1 MEKQSKKVQKEKR
14 YVEKDGKIYARV
26 SYTNSAGKR
35 RQIWR
40 KAESKSDAKEI
51 AKQIERELEGGAEPF
66 EHKATVGEYL
76 DRWLKSAR
84 QTVGPRTYQD
94 YVGVLRLH
102 VRPTLGDRKLS
113 AIKSLHVQELV
124 DRMQE
129 KKLASRTVRH
139 MHEILCRAFKQAVK
153 WRLLTTN
160 PASTEI
166 INLPKR
172 TRKEMKSL
180 DPEQAQKFLAK
191 CEDDK
196 QGLVFEVAL
205 ISGIRPEEYLAL
217 QWPDLDFRKHT
228 VTVQRV
234 IVWERWTKEWL
245 FAEPKTSKS
254 RRTIP
259 LPPYL
264 MHKLFEHRRRQGEY
278 RLKLGEKYTN
288 YNLVF
293 ASDAGTPI
301 SLRNL
306 ERRHFKPILVAA
318 ELPDIRL
325 YDLRHSCATLLL
337 AEGENPKIVSERLGH
352 ASIVLTLDTY
362 SHVLPSMQQS
372 ATDKL
377 ERILKKKEA

>member
-26 SYTNSAGKR
+26 SYTDAAGKR

-66 EHKATVGEYL
+66 EHKATVDEYL
-76 DRWLKSAR
+76 DRWLRSSK
-84 QTVGPRTYQD
+84 QVVGPRTYQD
-94 YVGVLRLH
+94 YIGVLRLH
-102 VRPTLGDRKLS
+102 VRPTLGSKKLS
-113 AIKSLHVQELV
+113 SIKSLHIQELV
-124 DRMQE
+124 DKMQE
-129 KKLASRTVRH
+129 KGLSSRTVRH
-139 MHEILCRAFKQAVK
+139 MHEIVCRAFKQAVK

-160 PASTEI
+160 PAVTDI

-180 DPEQAQKFLAK
+180 DPKQAQEFLAK
-191 CEDDK
+191 CDNDK

-205 ISGIRPEEYLAL
+205 ISGMRPEEYLAL
-217 QWPDLDFRKHT
+217 QWSDLDFQKCSA
-228 VTVQRV
+228 TVQRV
-234 IVWERWTKEWL
+234 IVWERWTKDWQ
-245 FAEPKTSKS
+245 FAEPKTPKS

-264 MHKLFEHRRRQGEY
+264 MQKLLEHKRKQGAF
-278 RLKLGEKYTN
+278 RLKLGEKYKN

-337 AEGENPKIVSERLGH
+337 SEGENPKIVSERLGH

-377 ERILKKKEA
+377 ERILKKREA

>member
-1 MEKQSKKVQKEKR
+1 MEKQSQKVQKEKR

-26 SYTNSAGKR
+26 SYTDAAGKR
-35 RQIWR
+35 HQIWR

-76 DRWLKSAR
+76 DRWLKSAK

-102 VRPTLGDRKLS
+102 VRPALGNKRLS

-124 DRMQE
+124 DQMQE
-129 KKLASRTVRH
+129 KRLASRTVRH

-160 PASTEI
+160 PASTDL

-180 DPEQAQKFLAK
+180 DPEQAQKFLAQ
-191 CEDDK
+191 CEEDK

-205 ISGIRPEEYLAL
+205 ISGMRPEEYLAL
-217 QWPDLDFRKHT
+217 QWSDLDFKRFTAT
-228 VTVQRV
+228 VRRV
-234 IVWERWTKEWL
+234 IVWERWTKDWQ
-245 FAEPKTSKS
+245 FAEPKTPKS

-264 MHKLFEHRRRQGEY
+264 MHKLLEHKRKQAEY
-278 RLKLGEKYTN
+278 RLKLGEKYKH

-337 AEGENPKIVSERLGH
+337 SEGENPKIVSERLGH

-362 SHVLPSMQQS
+362 THVLPSMQQS

-377 ERILKKKEA
+377 ERILKRKEA